1 MDFEEYDDIL
11 VNCKDENEVQRYL
24 ERHGHLLPVNNWILG
39 HQVHYSLIISK
50 FKLGNQYISD
60 FTYLTKCSDEW
71 YVVFVEIENPKKKI
85 FTKDDY
91 FTSDFN
97 KAYEQI
103 QDWERYLKDSNRRIQ
118 ILNSLKCL
126 RHPQIM
132 LDDNVTFKYLLI
144 YGRKEDRDK
153 SKERRN
159 KFLQKK
165 TDNIKVCTFDSI
177 KSVKI
182 KYPDY
187 MILSPKGEDK
197 YKVKY
202 IPKDFKR
209 YDQGFFGRVKSEHIL
224 IEGECWKEL
233 EQQGYEIG
241 YWKQGIPLVIN
252 NKYTNKKLKMPETF
266 ET

>member
-1 MDFEEYDDIL
+1 
-11 VNCKDENEVQRYL
+11 
-24 ERHGHLLPVNNWILG
+24 
-39 HQVHYSLIISK
+39 
-50 FKLGNQYISD
+50 
-60 FTYLTKCSDEW
+60 
-71 YVVFVEIENPKKKI
+71 
-85 FTKDDY
+85 
-91 FTSDFN
+91 
-97 KAYEQI
+97 
-103 QDWERYLKDSNRRIQ
+103 
-118 ILNSLKCL
+118 
-126 RHPQIM
+126 
-132 LDDNVTFKYLLI
+132 
-144 YGRKEDRDK
+144 
-153 SKERRN
+153 
-159 KFLQKK
+159 
-165 TDNIKVCTFDSI
+165 
-177 KSVKI
+177 
-182 KYPDY
+182 